1 MTSSCAPII
10 TAVSETAPMV
20 STRVTCEEAGAGEG
34 IEVEAGE
41 VEVTGGAEATEAVS
55 MEALEAAAGGS
66 GATTVTGEAGGIT
79 TRWTGAT
86 EEAIGESTR
95 VVTIEV
101 DIEVMRVVT
110 GEVTTRGNGTMCPRT
125 ERRGRE
131 SRRSAGGPR
140 RQPWRSPR
148 PLSGA
153 RRQQGI
159 ESPSLRR
166 QLLPK
171 EVIQRRLPSLRDSLS
186 LEVKEARRAAP
197 RVHPLAPP
205 RPVW

>member
-1 MTSSCAPII
+1 
-10 TAVSETAPMV
+10 MV

-34 IEVEAGE
+34 TEVEAGA
-41 VEVTGGAEATEAVS
+41 VEVTGAAEATEAVS
-55 MEALEAAAGGS
+55 TEALEAAAGGS

-86 EEAIGESTR
+86 EEAIGESMR
-95 VVTIEV
+95 VVIIEV

-110 GEVTTRGNGTMCPRT
+110 GEVTMRGSETMCLRT
-125 ERRGRE
+125 ERRGIE

-140 RQPWRSPR
+140 RLRRRSLR
-148 PLSGA
+148 LLSGV
-153 RRQQGI
+153 RRPQGI
-159 ESPSLRR
+159 GSPSPRR

-171 EVIQRRLPSLRDSLS
+171 VTPRTLPSLRDSLS

-197 RVHPLAPP
+197 RVLPLAPP
-205 RPVW
+205 HPVW